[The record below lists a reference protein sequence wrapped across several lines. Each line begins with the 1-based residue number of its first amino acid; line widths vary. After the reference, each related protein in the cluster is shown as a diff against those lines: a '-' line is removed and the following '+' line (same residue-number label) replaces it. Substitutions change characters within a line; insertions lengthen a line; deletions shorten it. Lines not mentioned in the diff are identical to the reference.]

1 MPDESEETAE
11 KSAES
16 RVSSSDES
24 DGESEGDDSG
34 ARPGNGDA
42 DDGSDGTTDERN
54 DENSPTDRP
63 ETDDEP
69 TDDETTDDTALQKL
83 EDDSDTPIE
92 KRPMVG
98 PQRPPADRDVER
110 GPSSEGTDS
119 DRDGEKGPDQ
129 PTADD
134 SPDDEAEGDTVTDDE
149 VDSDDT
155 GDPDDSVGIFD
166 ASWGTKDERDE
177 GEGKDSEDED
187 SEDED
192 LEGEDSEDED
202 IEGEDSEDEDLEGED
217 SEDEDLEDEDEDDDL
232 EDEDEDED
240 LEDEDEDEDEDD
252 DPEGEDED
260 DDPEGED
267 EDDDPEGED
276 EDTENLPEAKTD
288 GEGVVGDRHKREK
301 DDTAYPDPDEDIGG
315 ISTPPD
321 DEEMPLTDHIEEMI
335 QRLAVVI
342 LVGSAATALGLLWA
356 SDVIAIMWAD
366 VIPESVERP
375 PHVYHPLELWLTR
388 IKVAALLGILVA
400 LPMLVYQAYLF
411 MKPGLY
417 PHERKYYL
425 AAVPTSVVLAFIGML
440 FSYFVILPILFA
452 YFTFYSEGS
461 ADIAYALGETFDLVI
476 TLTGFLAITFQIPLF
491 VILAVLMGVTTRQ
504 WLAEKRLY
512 FWAAFAGLAFMFTM
526 DPTFMAPIF
535 VAITMILLFEGTL
548 LLLKWSGR

>member
-1 MPDESEETAE
+1 MPDESEETAKQSSE
-11 KSAES
+11 P
-16 RVSSSDES
+16 RVSSSDDS
-24 DGESEGDDSG
+24 TGESEGGSSDARSEIGDGDDESDVSIDGSTESDGRSPTTDPGNDLDPETGETGDDDASDDDTGEDNERSDDDAGEDNERSDDDS
-34 ARPGNGDA
+34 
-42 DDGSDGTTDERN
+42 
-54 DENSPTDRP
+54 
-63 ETDDEP
+63 
-69 TDDETTDDTALQKL
+69 LQKL
-83 EDDSDTPIE
+83 EDDSDVPLE

-98 PQRPPADRDVER
+98 PQRPPADRDEGR
-110 GPSSEGTDS
+110 RSPSEGTDS
-119 DRDGEKGPDQ
+119 ERDDVRGIDRG
-129 PTADD
+129 
-134 SPDDEAEGDTVTDDE
+134 DDETSGDDATDDDAEGDTSTDDDAE
-149 VDSDDT
+149 DGATD
-155 GDPDDSVGIFD
+155 DPDESVGLFD
-166 ASWGTKDERDE
+166 AKWGTKDEDGEDE
-177 GEGKDSEDED
+177 QIDSEDD
-187 SEDED
+187 D
-192 LEGEDSEDED
+192 
-202 IEGEDSEDEDLEGED
+202 
-217 SEDEDLEDEDEDDDL
+217 DEDE
-232 EDEDEDED
+232 EV
-240 LEDEDEDEDEDD
+240 EDD
-252 DPEGEDED
+252 DEEVED
-260 DDPEGED
+260 DDGDDDDEEV
-267 EDDDPEGED
+267 EDDDGDDDDVTED
-276 EDTENLPEAKTD
+276 APEAKTD
-288 GEGVVGDRHKREK
+288 GEGVVGDRHKRDR
-301 DDTAYPDPDEDIGG
+301 DDAAYPDPDEDIGG

-366 VIPESVERP
+366 VIPESAERP

-461 ADIAYALGETFDLVI
+461 AEIAYALGETFDLVI